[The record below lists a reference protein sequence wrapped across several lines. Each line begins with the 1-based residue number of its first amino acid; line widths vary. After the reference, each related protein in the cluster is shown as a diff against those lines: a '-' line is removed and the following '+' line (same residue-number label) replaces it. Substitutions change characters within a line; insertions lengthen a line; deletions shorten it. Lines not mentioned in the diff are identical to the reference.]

1 MPRGQFELAPM
12 KLLLL
17 FSLLG
22 MLFCQFVTVHPD
34 AEGELFLT
42 FLTCGTIFLFSV
54 GILIRRRLRQ
64 PLQSANP
71 AKEPT

>member
-1 MPRGQFELAPM
+1 M

-34 AEGELFLT
+34 SEGELFLT
-42 FLTCGTIFLFSV
+42 LLTCGTIFLLSA
-54 GILIRRRLRQ
+54 GILIRRRMRQ
-64 PLQSANP
+64 AAQSDNP